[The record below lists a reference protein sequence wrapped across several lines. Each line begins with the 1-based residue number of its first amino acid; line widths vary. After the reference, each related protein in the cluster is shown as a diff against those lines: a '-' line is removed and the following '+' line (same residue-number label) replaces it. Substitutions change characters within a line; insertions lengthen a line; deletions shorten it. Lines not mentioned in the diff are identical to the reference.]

1 MVVTL
6 ADKGGKGR
14 VGRWEEEVRWEGR
27 GRGGKAGREAR
38 AE

>member
-14 VGRWEEEVRWEGR
+14 VGRWEEEGGEERLGGRQERNEGGMR
-27 GRGGKAGREAR
+27 D
-38 AE
+38 